1 MAPTQ
6 DELKVALEAMRSDA
20 GVWTHASDEMQASA
34 TAAQNV
40 VLTADQFGWA
50 AEQQGVVGAYQ
61 QVQQR
66 MAHLLT
72 GAQTE
77 FDKVATSLRTAA
89 DWYEQNEQHTSN
101 VMNQTGR

>member
-20 GVWTHASDEMQASA
+20 GVWTHASDEMQAAA

-40 VLTADQFGWA
+40 VLTDAQFGYIA
-50 AEQQGVVGAYQ
+50 GEQGVITAYQ
-61 QVQQR
+61 HVQQR
-66 MAHLLT
+66 IAHLLT
-72 GAQTE
+72 GAQAE
-77 FDKVATSLRTAA
+77 FDKIGSSLRTAA